1 MLSRRIVL
9 DLVPLPRGAS
19 SATRRGAA
27 LASARA
33 TGGGLAVDAA
43 GDETR
48 GGAGAMGAVGAAA
61 AVPRAAAVPL
71 VVALEPQAPPPPRV
85 AKGGRIGAAE
95 GAAAPTQRVP
105 AKGVRSGNGALVR
118 DSACDAW
125 YDGGSAASLAPTTV
139 PAALAWG
146 GGRLQQIAGA
156 RFTGVSLASSAV
168 PAKVSCLPYAARH
181 AAAR

>member
-9 DLVPLPRGAS
+9 DLVTLPRGAS

-71 VVALEPQAPPPPRV
+71 VIALEPQGPPPPRV
-85 AKGGRIGAAE
+85 ETGGRVGAAE
-95 GAAAPTQRVP
+95 GAAAPTQHGP
-105 AKGVRSGNGALVR
+105 AKDARSGNGALVR
-118 DSACDAW
+118 DSAW
-125 YDGGSAASLAPTTV
+125 YDGGSVASLAPTTV

-146 GGRLQQIAGA
+146 GGRLQLIAGA
-156 RFTGVSLASSAV
+156 RFAGVSLASSAV